1 MRNYPILF
9 NRKEECCGC
18 GACFLSC
25 KTKAIEMVLDDEGFE
40 YPVIDKGKCV
50 CCYLC
55 LRVCSFKPDKV

>member
-18 GACFLSC
+18 GACFLNC
-25 KTKAIEMVLDDEGFE
+25 KTKAIKMIPDDEGFE
-40 YPVIDKGKCV
+40 YPVIDKEECV

-55 LRVCSFKPDKV
+55 LRVCSFKG